1 MMDVSPNYAGIIM
14 GISNTIAT
22 IPGIICPV
30 LISYIIG
37 EKPTL
42 LLVYNICIFYIVVE
56 NCIYHNFCCTSIW
69 CFNLF
74 MFC

>member
-1 MMDVSPNYAGIIM
+1 MDVSPSYAGIIM

-42 LLVYNICIFYIVVE
+42 LLVYDIYILYCSGE
-56 NCIYHNFCCTSIW
+56 LY
-69 CFNLF
+69 L
-74 MFC
+74 

>member
-30 LISYIIG
+30 LTSYIIG
-37 EKPTL
+37 AEPTL
-42 LLVYNICIFYIVVE
+42 LLVC
-56 NCIYHNFCCTSIW
+56 S
-69 CFNLF
+69 L
-74 MFC
+74 